1 MSLLSRLFGGGSGP
15 KGPEPELYKDFE
27 ITPCPV
33 KDGGQYR
40 VSAMIRKEVGGE
52 MKEHKLVRADTMSD
66 PEEAS
71 TVSLRKAKQLIDEQ
85 GDGLF

>member
-1 MSLLSRLFGGGSGP
+1 MSLLSRLFGRGSAP
-15 KGPEPELYKDFE
+15 KGPEPDLYQGYE
-27 ITPCPV
+27 ITPCPA

-40 VSAMIRKEVGGE
+40 VSAIIRKEVGGE

-66 PEEAS
+66 LDEAT

-85 GDGLF
+85 GEGLF